1 MNILLVGSGGREHA
15 IALKLKESPSLGK
28 LFIAPGNGGTA
39 LLGENLPIKADN
51 IEGLADFALSASI
64 DLVIA
69 GPEIPLCLGLEDLIK
84 EKAKAQNKKIAF
96 FGPSKACAR
105 LEASKDFSKEMMSL
119 LSIPTAR
126 YSAFTDFQKA
136 KEYIEGLDYP
146 FVIKADGLAA
156 GKGVILPDSKE
167 EGIAK
172 LKNIMIE
179 KQFGASGDKVVIE
192 ERLEGEEVSILAFS
206 DGEKIAVMPPSQ
218 DHKRLKDND
227 EGPNTGGMGA
237 YAPTPICS
245 YEEAEKYAA
254 LTILPIVKEMKKRGT
269 PYIGVL
275 YAGLMLTKDGKGF
288 TPKVLEYNCRFGDPE
303 TQVLMQLFDGDLALT
318 MSSCAEGS
326 LDKAMPRWKEGYA
339 ATVVLA
345 SEGYPLSSSKPVEL
359 SASEL
364 EGSPEV
370 SVIHAGT
377 ALKDSK
383 IFASGG
389 RVLCISSNDKSLQ
402 KAMDNIYAKIKTIH
416 FPGVQYRKDI
426 AKRGLEHLNKLK

>member
-1 MNILLVGSGGREHA
+1 MNILLIGSGGREHA

-39 LLGENLPIKADN
+39 LLGENVPIKAEN
-51 IEGLADFALSASI
+51 IEGLADFTLCSSI
-64 DLVIA
+64 DLVIV
-69 GPEIPLCLGLEDLIK
+69 GPEVPLCLGLEDLIK
-84 EKAKAQNKKIAF
+84 TRAKEQNKKIAF

-126 YSAFTDFQKA
+126 YSSFTDFQKA
-136 KEYIEGLDYP
+136 KEYIEGLNYP

-156 GKGVILPDSKE
+156 GKGVILPSSKE
-167 EGIAK
+167 EGITE
-172 LKNIMIE
+172 LKNIMVK
-179 KQFGASGDKVVIE
+179 KQFGSSGDKVVIE

-237 YAPTPICS
+237 YAPAPICS
-245 YEEAEKYAA
+245 YETAQKYAE
-254 LTILPIVKEMKKRGT
+254 LTILPIIKEMKKRGT

-275 YAGLMLTKDGKGF
+275 YAGLMLTKEGNGF
-288 TPKVLEYNCRFGDPE
+288 APKVLEYNCRFGDPE
-303 TQVLMQLFDGDLALT
+303 TQSLMQLFDGDLALT
-318 MSSCAEGS
+318 MKSCAEGR
-326 LDKAMPRWKEGYA
+326 LETAMPKWKEGYA

-345 SEGYPLSSSKPVEL
+345 SEGYPLFSSKPVEL
-359 SASEL
+359 SSTEL
-364 EGSPEV
+364 QSNADV

-377 ALKDSK
+377 ALKDGK
-383 IFASGG
+383 IFTAGG
-389 RVLCISSNDKSLQ
+389 RVLCISSNDNSLQ
-402 KAMDNIYAKIKTIH
+402 RAMDKIYAKIKTIN

-426 AKRGLEHLNKLK
+426 AKRGLEHLK